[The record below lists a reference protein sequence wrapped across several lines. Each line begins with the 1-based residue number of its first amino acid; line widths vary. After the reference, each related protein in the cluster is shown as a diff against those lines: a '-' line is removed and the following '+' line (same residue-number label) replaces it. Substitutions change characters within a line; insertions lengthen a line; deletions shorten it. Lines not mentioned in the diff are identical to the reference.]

1 MQQEKKKIMVT
12 LTFLIIA
19 FLIRKRFL
27 QANASTF
34 DKVCY
39 YSISVCLTPLI
50 GPWLYKMIAESK
62 PTLENKHNT
71 IIGSDYCL

>member
-1 MQQEKKKIMVT
+1 MLT

-27 QANASTF
+27 QADASTF

-39 YSISVCLTPLI
+39 YAVSVIFTPLV
-50 GPWLYKMIAESK
+50 GPWIHKMVVEGKAMPADDPRCGK
-62 PTLENKHNT
+62 L
-71 IIGSDYCL
+71 